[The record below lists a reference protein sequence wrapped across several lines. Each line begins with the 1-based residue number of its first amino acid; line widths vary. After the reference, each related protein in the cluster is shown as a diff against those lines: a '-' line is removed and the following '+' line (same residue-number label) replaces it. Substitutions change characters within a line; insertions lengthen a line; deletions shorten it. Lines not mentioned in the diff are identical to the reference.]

1 MAQCSA
7 GPSKLGGR
15 GYNYSIYKS
24 KTFYIYFKRSWIAI
38 PLTRFLNHPA
48 ALQCSG
54 FFRIS
59 LHFFNSILHMW
70 SPLSSLDFWHSINLR
85 AVSSQYLL
93 FTLLIQFKLVN
104 FGQNNIHSTIDF
116 FLRPARK
123 KRMYHITEAR
133 TNCPDI
139 CTVTFVVNRKSG
151 SLVHPVIPSLQ
162 GWLA

>member
-1 MAQCSA
+1 MGLAQCSA

-59 LHFFNSILHMW
+59 LHFFNSILYMW
-70 SPLSSLDFWHSINLR
+70 SPLSSLDFCHSINIRTVNSWLSFSFGTF
-85 AVSSQYLL
+85 SS
-93 FTLLIQFKLVN
+93 
-104 FGQNNIHSTIDF
+104 
-116 FLRPARK
+116 FLASPGRNQACSP
-123 KRMYHITEAR
+123 
-133 TNCPDI
+133 C
-139 CTVTFVVNRKSG
+139 
-151 SLVHPVIPSLQ
+151 
-162 GWLA
+162 